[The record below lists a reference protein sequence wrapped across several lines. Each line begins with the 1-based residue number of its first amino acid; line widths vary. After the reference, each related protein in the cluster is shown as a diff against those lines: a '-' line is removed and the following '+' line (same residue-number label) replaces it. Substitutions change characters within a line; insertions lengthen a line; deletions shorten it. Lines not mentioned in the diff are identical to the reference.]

1 MKKLISLDFDGVVY
15 DLDVIHKRFIKEMFN
30 IDYNTKDATYWEY
43 LYVEYP
49 SIVSCWTNW
58 DIYKTAP
65 FIDGAI
71 DFVEELKKRYGSDA
85 IQFVTSSPE
94 SIQTEKTKMMEQ
106 IFGLDVIHVTK
117 DKKVFILRELSLWM
131 MLNIILLNHLEN
143 TSDDAIL
150 FDFNGEYGWSKDFCE
165 CERSVRAHSYKE
177 VLNILEK
184 RI

>member
-30 IDYNTKDATYWEY
+30 IDYSTKDATYWEY

-49 SIVSCWTNW
+49 SIVKCWTDWNV
-58 DIYKTAP
+58 YKTAP

-94 SIQTEKTKMMEQ
+94 SIQTEKTIMMEN

-117 DKKVFILRELSLWM
+117 DKKSLYTKGTIIM
-131 MLNIILLNHLEN
+131 DDAKHNIIDHLEN
-143 TSDDAIL
+143 TSNDAIL
-150 FDFNGEYGWSKDFCE
+150 FDLNGEYGWNKDFYE
-165 CERSVRAHSYKE
+165 CERSVRANSYE
-177 VLNILEK
+177 QALNAFDQ